1 MNIQVTSNGE
11 RHDLESSLNA
21 IRVHGTEGNER
32 HTYMVL
38 VGKPEVLTRPKYVQ
52 LNNIKM
58 DLKRK
63 WISRH
68 ELNSSGSQQ

>member
-1 MNIQVTSNGE
+1 ME
-11 RHDLESSLNA
+11 FSLNT
-21 IRVHGTEGNER
+21 IRVLKSIRMRLRQSITQKGR
-32 HTYMVL
+32 RDIHTYMVL
-38 VGKPEVLTRPKYVQ
+38 VEKPEVLTRPKHVQ

-68 ELNSSGSQQ
+68 ELDSSGSQQ